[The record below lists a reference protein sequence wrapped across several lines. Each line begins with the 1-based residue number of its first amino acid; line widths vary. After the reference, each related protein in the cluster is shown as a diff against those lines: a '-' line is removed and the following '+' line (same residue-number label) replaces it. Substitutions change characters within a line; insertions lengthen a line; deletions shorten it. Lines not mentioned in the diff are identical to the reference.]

1 MLLVKFLRL
10 DTVTNLLPYNII
22 FEGWSFRVIQ
32 QILLSKLCDL
42 FTSFKIIP
50 YLIARLNILTL
61 YIYIYIV
68 SLR

>member
-61 YIYIYIV
+61 YIYIYI
-68 SLR
+68 